1 MLLIVYWTLIKPAS
15 NGVVGHC
22 YIVVL
27 SAIKHPLMVFAYVDW
42 SLIDFLPYNL
52 SFRCDRKA
60 VLRICLNA
68 YQAAKKGDK
77 SFHDSILF
85 LAKFS

>member
-1 MLLIVYWTLIKPAS
+1 MLLIVDLTLIQPAS
-15 NGVVGHC
+15 NSIVGQG

-27 SAIKHPLMVFAYVDW
+27 SAIEHPLMVFAYVDW
-42 SLIDFLPYNL
+42 RLIDFLPYNL

-77 SFHDSILF
+77 SFHNSILF

>member
-1 MLLIVYWTLIKPAS
+1 MLLIVYRTLIKPAS

-27 SAIKHPLMVFAYVDW
+27 SAIEHPLMIFAYIDW